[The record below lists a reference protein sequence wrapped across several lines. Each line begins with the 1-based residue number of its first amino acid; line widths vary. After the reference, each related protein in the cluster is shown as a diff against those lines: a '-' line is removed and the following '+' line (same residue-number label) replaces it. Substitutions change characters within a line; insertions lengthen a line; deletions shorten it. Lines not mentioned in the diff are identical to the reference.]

1 MFDVNLNDKLNHVK
15 LTIFRQT
22 LFVFEIKLYYKYSY
36 CRPSKL
42 TNDYEIYSLVNIS
55 EEISNAFGDNFKI
68 LWDGKNVSTP
78 SNTLK
83 NNKY

>member
-1 MFDVNLNDKLNHVK
+1 M
-15 LTIFRQT
+15 
-22 LFVFEIKLYYKYSY
+22 
-36 CRPSKL
+36 
-42 TNDYEIYSLVNIS
+42 YSLVNIS

-83 NNKY
+83 NNKYWPSFGSHFESFGSITKNKNTSVKFESK